1 MADSEERRIEQARSV
16 RGEGIAEFL
25 HDISPAVIR
34 VLIQNRHLSEDDIL
48 VIANRKNLPGDIF
61 ESIAK
66 DQRWIENY
74 PIRLA
79 IAKNPKTPLSTSLTI
94 ARYLR
99 LFDLAELTRNRFL
112 PLVFRHKIETII
124 MEKIPSMAL
133 GVKKT
138 LSKIVSGEVLLRL
151 IQEGYPDVVKL
162 CLDSPYLQE
171 SQLYKAI
178 SRHSTK
184 PGTIKA
190 IAEHPNWSSR
200 SLIKLALIHNE
211 HTPLSLSVRFLGV
224 LKIGDLR
231 EVYADPSVPVT
242 IKPFIHRE
250 LWERGEEPNR
260 PREEQIFEINEDDEK
275 ALEQFNDMSENPDN

>member
-224 LKIGDLR
+224 LKVGDLR

-242 IKPFIHRE
+242 IKPFIYRE
-250 LWERGEEPNR
+250 LWERGEEPNE
-260 PREEQIFEINEDDEK
+260 PREERIYEANEEDEQ
-275 ALEQFNDMSENPDN
+275 ALEQFNGTLENPDK